1 MKGKVRKSA
10 QMGENMED
18 IQLISTR
25 ARIVRGR
32 YALLPPE
39 GLVTNLLPEMPEC
52 DVRVLASRELGA
64 DFVQL
69 IVTAKK
75 GQGTVRKFAGQK
87 GMEAFLYVLEGD
99 GKVIFEGERYQL
111 QKDSFFYSPPG
122 KGFEFI
128 NDGNDDLKVLIQT
141 HHYIYAEGISEPD
154 MLFGNAYRDEDVLL
168 GGRDRN
174 PCRELFPY
182 DLRYDWQIVVNI
194 FESGTSHEFIETHLQ
209 EHALYCLEGKANYML
224 NDQWTLI
231 QKGDFLWVGP
241 YVPHGCYC
249 LGTES
254 FIYLFSKV
262 VNRTPM

>member
-87 GMEAFLYVLEGD
+87 GMEAFLYVLEGE

-111 QKDSFFYSPPG
+111 QKDSFIHRRG
-122 KGFEFI
+122 KGL
-128 NDGNDDLKVLIQT
+128 N
-141 HHYIYAEGISEPD
+141 
-154 MLFGNAYRDEDVLL
+154 LL
-168 GGRDRN
+168 MM
-174 PCRELFPY
+174 ETTI
-182 DLRYDWQIVVNI
+182 LRCSFRRITI
-194 FESGTSHEFIETHLQ
+194 F
-209 EHALYCLEGKANYML
+209 MR
-224 NDQWTLI
+224 
-231 QKGDFLWVGP
+231 KG
-241 YVPHGCYC
+241 
-249 LGTES
+249 
-254 FIYLFSKV
+254 
-262 VNRTPM
+262 